1 MYIVERCGIETWDVL
16 QLLQPWGHPGTPT
29 NKVAAS
35 VSLSLSLSLS
45 GETEEKVQG
54 VYYGTFPGDEK
65 ISSGLTS
72 VWVVSRPHNWRPA
85 TAEESLLHLS
95 LPDGVEIERK
105 PLPSSCVL
113 PPRASCSA
121 IRALSVERCGPK
133 QN

>member
-1 MYIVERCGIETWDVL
+1 MVL
-16 QLLQPWGHPGTPT
+16 KLGMSCNSCNRGGTLALQPTRWPPL
-29 NKVAAS
+29 
-35 VSLSLSLSLS
+35 SLSLSLSLS

-105 PLPSSCVL
+105 PLPSSC
-113 PPRASCSA
+113 
-121 IRALSVERCGPK
+121 ALTPL
-133 QN
+133 